1 MFRIGQEEID
11 EVAKVIR
18 AGKLFRINDG
28 LKETATFEREIAEKV
43 GVRYALCVTGG
54 TAALTCALAGLGIG
68 PGDEVIVPAYTFMA
82 TALAVTSVGAI
93 PVLAEIDE
101 TMTIDLNDVER
112 KLTPNVRAVIPVD
125 MVGFPCDMERL
136 MAMSR
141 RHGFFVVEDACQADG
156 GSFRGKRLGSWG
168 HAGAYSFN
176 DFKIITAGEGG
187 AVLTDD
193 RRVYERA
200 LIYHDGGTTFWGSKD
215 LHEPPF
221 MGTQY
226 RVSEITGAIL
236 RVQLRRLD
244 GILADLRRVK
254 KALAGALSG
263 VPDIVLAPS
272 HDPEGDCATTLAFT
286 FAEEGKARAFAASEG
301 VNGWLPIDSG
311 RHVYTNWTPLLSR
324 QGAHHP
330 AYNPYNLPQN
340 RELRSHYS
348 ADMCPQTL
356 DVLSR
361 TVYISLHPDWDEQK
375 IQSLAQSCRKAAET
389 LR

>member
-156 GSFRGKRLGSWG
+156 GSFRGKRLGS
-168 HAGAYSFN
+168 
-176 DFKIITAGEGG
+176 
-187 AVLTDD
+187 
-193 RRVYERA
+193 
-200 LIYHDGGTTFWGSKD
+200 
-215 LHEPPF
+215 
-221 MGTQY
+221 
-226 RVSEITGAIL
+226 
-236 RVQLRRLD
+236 
-244 GILADLRRVK
+244 
-254 KALAGALSG
+254 
-263 VPDIVLAPS
+263 
-272 HDPEGDCATTLAFT
+272 
-286 FAEEGKARAFAASEG
+286 
-301 VNGWLPIDSG
+301 
-311 RHVYTNWTPLLSR
+311 
-324 QGAHHP
+324 
-330 AYNPYNLPQN
+330 
-340 RELRSHYS
+340 
-348 ADMCPQTL
+348 
-356 DVLSR
+356 
-361 TVYISLHPDWDEQK
+361 
-375 IQSLAQSCRKAAET
+375 
-389 LR
+389 